1 MVKISANRMVLNR
14 IAVCRTFVQVDTQR
28 LRGKLMR
35 KLEELHDPCSQ
46 RSAGLDK
53 LASLIRICGS

>member
-1 MVKISANRMVLNR
+1 MVKISANRTVLNR

-35 KLEELHDPCSQ
+35 KLEELHDLAHNVARAWIS
-46 RSAGLDK
+46 L
-53 LASLIRICGS
+53 LAS